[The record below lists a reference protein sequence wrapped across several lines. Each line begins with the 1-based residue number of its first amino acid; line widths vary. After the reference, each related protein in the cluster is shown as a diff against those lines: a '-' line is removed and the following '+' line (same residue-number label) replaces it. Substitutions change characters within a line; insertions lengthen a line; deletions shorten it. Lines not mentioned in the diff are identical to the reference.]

1 MVCNKNYA
9 LLKFTVSEGKNLEC
23 YFDNSATTKPAPSVV
38 DAMVDTLT
46 NNYGNPSSL
55 HKKGDE
61 AKAVLDKSRGAIANA
76 FSCQPNE
83 VYFTSGGT
91 ESNNIAIMGTAM
103 ALSRRGKRIVTT
115 AVEHP
120 SVSECMNRLETMGF
134 EVVRLPV
141 NSFGVVREEDIF
153 SAVNRNT
160 ILVSM
165 MLVNNE
171 VGAIEPISAAAKAV
185 RRAGAVAQIHCDAVQ
200 GFGKIPVKPRELGVD
215 LISVSSHKV
224 HGPKGQGALYVK
236 KGTKLTPYVLGGGQE
251 ENIRS
256 GTHGMPGIAGFAAAV
271 SDLGNIGENYDYVKS
286 LKNQLLSELADVPNL
301 AVNSPINSL
310 PYILNLSLVGVPSE
324 VLRNFLSERDICVST
339 GSACSKGHRSKV
351 LTSMKLP
358 AERIDSAIRISFSRF
373 NTREEVDFLAE
384 SLKEANNRL
393 RKVV

>member
-1 MVCNKNYA
+1 M
-9 LLKFTVSEGKNLEC
+9 EC
-23 YFDNSATTKPAPSVV
+23 YFDNSATTKPAPQVV

-55 HKKGDE
+55 HIKGDE
-61 AKAVLDKSRGAIANA
+61 AKVALDRSRAELASA
-76 FSCQPNE
+76 FSCQPGE

-115 AVEHP
+115 AIEHP

-141 NSFGVVREEDIF
+141 NNFGVVREEDIF
-153 SAVNRNT
+153 SAINRNT

-171 VGAIEPISAAAKAV
+171 VGSIEPVSTVARAV
-185 RRAGAVAQIHCDAVQ
+185 RRAGSIAQIHCDAVQ
-200 GFGKIPVKPRELGVD
+200 AFGKIPVKPRELGVD
-215 LISVSSHKV
+215 MISVSSHKV

-236 KGTKLTPYVLGGGQE
+236 KGTRLTPYVLGGGQE

-256 GTHGMPGIAGFAAAV
+256 GTHGMPGIVGFATAV
-271 SDLGNIGENYDYVKS
+271 SALGNIGENYDYVKS
-286 LKNQLLSELADVPNL
+286 LKNKLLSELADVPNL
-301 AVNSPINSL
+301 SVNSPINSL
-310 PYILNLSLVGVPSE
+310 PYILNLSLTGVPSE
-324 VLRNFLSERDICVST
+324 VLRNFLSEQGICVST

-358 AERIDSAIRISFSRF
+358 AERIDSAIRISFSRY
-373 NTREEVDFLAE
+373 NTSEEVDYLAQC
-384 SLKEANNRL
+384 LKDANNRL

>member
-1 MVCNKNYA
+1 MVYNKNCA
-9 LLKFTVSEGKNLEC
+9 LLNLIVSEGKILEC
-23 YFDNSATTKPAPSVV
+23 YFDNSATTKPAPQVV

-55 HKKGDE
+55 HIKGDE
-61 AKAVLDKSRGAIANA
+61 AKVALDKSRAELART
-76 FSCQPNE
+76 FSCQPDE

-141 NSFGVVREEDIF
+141 NNLGVVREEDIF
-153 SAVNRNT
+153 SAINRNT

-171 VGAIEPISAAAKAV
+171 VGSIEPVSAVAKAV
-185 RRAGAVAQIHCDAVQ
+185 RRAGSIAQIHCDAVQ
-200 GFGKIPVKPRELGVD
+200 AFGKIPVKPRELGVD
-215 LISVSSHKV
+215 MISVSSHKI

-236 KGTKLTPYVLGGGQE
+236 KGTRLMPYVLGGGQE

-256 GTHGMPGIAGFAAAV
+256 GTHGMPGIVGFATAV
-271 SDLGNIGENYDYVKS
+271 SALGDIGENYDYVKS
-286 LKNQLLSELADVPNL
+286 LKNKLLSKLADIPNL
-301 AVNSPINSL
+301 SVNSPINSL
-310 PYILNLSLVGVPSE
+310 PYILNLSLTGVPSE
-324 VLRNFLSERDICVST
+324 VLRNFLSEQGICVST

-358 AERIDSAIRISFSRF
+358 TERVDSAIRISFSRY
-373 NTREEVDFLAE
+373 NTSEEVDYLAQC
-384 SLKEANNRL
+384 LRDANNRL

>member
-1 MVCNKNYA
+1 MN
-9 LLKFTVSEGKNLEC
+9 LIVSEGKLLEC
-23 YFDNSATTKPAPSVV
+23 YFDNSATTKPAPKVV

-55 HKKGDE
+55 HIKGDE
-61 AKAVLDKSRGAIANA
+61 AKTALDKSRNELANA
-76 FSCQPNE
+76 FSCLPNE

-103 ALSRRGKRIVTT
+103 ALSRRGKKIVTT
-115 AVEHP
+115 AIEHP

-141 NSFGVVREEDIF
+141 DSFGVVREEDIF

-171 VGAIEPISAAAKAV
+171 VGSIQPVSTAAKAV
-185 RRAGAVAQIHCDAVQ
+185 RRAGSVAQIHCDAVQ
-200 GFGKIPVKPRELGVD
+200 GFGKIPVKPRELGAD
-215 LISVSSHKV
+215 LISVSSHKI
-224 HGPKGQGALYVK
+224 HGPKGQGALYVR
-236 KGTKLTPYVLGGGQE
+236 KGTRLTPYVLGGGQE

-256 GTHGMPGIAGFAAAV
+256 GTHGMPGIVGLATAV
-271 SDLGNIGENYDYVKS
+271 SEIGNIGENYDYVKS
-286 LKNQLLSELADVPNL
+286 LKNQLLSEIADVPNL

-310 PYILNLSLVGVPSE
+310 PYILNISLVGVPSE
-324 VLRNFLSERDICVST
+324 VLRNYLSDNGICVST

-351 LTSMKLP
+351 LTSMNFS

-373 NTREEVDFLAE
+373 NTREEVAFLAQC
-384 SLKEANNRL
+384 LKDANNRL